1 LERKPL
7 LGLHGHIHEA
17 SGIRRLGERKT
28 VVLNP
33 GSDYTTGALLGALIT
48 LDRDKASAQLVRG

>member
-1 LERKPL
+1 M
-7 LGLHGHIHEA
+7 
-17 SGIRRLGERKT
+17 
-28 VVLNP
+28 VLNP